1 MRTSPL
7 LRRIDAVTIP
17 VPDLDSGVRFY
28 CDGLGQT
35 LLWRNETLGQA
46 GLGTPDSQTEI
57 VLTTQ
62 LEYAPNWLV
71 EDVQEAVHGVTVAGG
86 RVLVEPFDIPVGRG
100 VVVADAFGNTLVLLD
115 LAQGRYTTDESG
127 AVTGVAPDSP

>member
-17 VPDLDSGVRFY
+17 VPDLDSGLRFY
-28 CDGLGQT
+28 RDGLGHP
-35 LLWRNETLGQA
+35 LLWRNEMLGQA
-46 GLGTPDSQTEI
+46 GLGTPDGETEI

-62 LEYAPNWLV
+62 LESAPNWLV
-71 EDVQEAVHGVTVAGG
+71 EDVQAAVQAITVAGG

-100 VVVADAFGNTLVLLD
+100 VVVADAFGNRLVLLD
-115 LAQGRYTTDESG
+115 MSRGRYTTDESG
-127 AVTGVAPDSP
+127 AVTGVAPDSS

>member
-17 VPDLDSGVRFY
+17 VPDLDSGLRFY
-28 CDGLGQT
+28 RDGLGHP

-46 GLGTPDSQTEI
+46 GLGTPDGETEI

-71 EDVQEAVHGVTVAGG
+71 QDVQAAVAAITVAGG

-100 VVVADAFGNTLVLLD
+100 VVVADAFGNRLVLLD
-115 LAQGRYTTDESG
+115 LSRGRYTTDESG
-127 AVTGVAPDSP
+127 AVTGVAPDSS

>member
-17 VPDLDSGVRFY
+17 VPDLDSGLRFY
-28 CDGLGQT
+28 RDGLGHT
-35 LLWRNETLGQA
+35 LLWRNEKLGQA
-46 GLGTPDSQTEI
+46 GLGTAEGETEI

-71 EDVQEAVHGVTVAGG
+71 NDVEEAVQAVTVAGG
-86 RVLVEPFDIPVGRG
+86 RVLVQPFDIPVGRG
-100 VVVADAFGNTLVLLD
+100 VVVADSFDNILVMLD
-115 LAQGRYTTDESG
+115 LSRGRYTTDVSG
-127 AVTGVAPDSP
+127 AVTGVARDVR